1 MIGLIARVAADLTT
15 TGTAVS
21 VPVVRE
27 ITGAGSVQATDGELA
42 RAIASAAPGAA
53 QPEEGELYR
62 RFAPRVRSY
71 GRKHLRDAAAADDL
85 AQQVLLVT
93 IERLR
98 AGDVR
103 NPDEIGSFILGT
115 SRMLANAGERR
126 TRRRDHLA
134 MQFHVPELYED
145 ATDAQADITAVER
158 CLHALAERDR
168 RILILSFY
176 AEKTSPEIAAELGVT
191 ATVVRVARHRAL
203 ERMRD
208 CVGVAG
214 RTM

>member
-1 MIGLIARVAADLTT
+1 MIGILARAAGDLTA

-21 VPVVRE
+21 VPVVHE
-27 ITGAGSVQATDGELA
+27 MTDAVPATDGELA

-53 QPEEGELYR
+53 QLEEGELYR
-62 RFAPRVRSY
+62 RFAPRVRLY
-71 GRKHLRDAAAADDL
+71 GRRHLRDAAAADDL

-115 SRMLANAGERR
+115 SRMLAKAGERR
-126 TRRRDHLA
+126 TWRRDHLA
-134 MQFHVPELYED
+134 MQFLHAPELYED
-145 ATDAQADITAVER
+145 ASDATADIAAVER
-158 CLHALAERDR
+158 CLHGLAERDR
-168 RILILSFY
+168 RILVLSFY
-176 AEKTSPEIAAELGVT
+176 AERTSPEIAAELGVT

-203 ERMRD
+203 ERLRD
-208 CVGVAG
+208 CVGVPG